1 MSQPDDLHD
10 TSQHDAAAPLPNR
23 FTRAT
28 LAGCLGILCVL
39 ALPLLLYIPVERMG
53 VPPWLGP
60 LIPLVGVA
68 ALACGV
74 WLIAR
79 VPGGAPRPEG
89 TPLRPLTSSGRA
101 PMRER
106 PATTANRAGMLASLG
121 LAACC
126 AAGYFLVDFAPGGR
140 GVLPGTLLTG
150 AAGVGL
156 LVYAGLAAGHVLAL
170 PAWRWVRTPLGGGPG
185 YQAGPPAVVG
195 VVALAWAL
203 VIAVGAGYA
212 WAPLGVGLLIL
223 GGAFGGALWQRLPRS
238 AGDGREGR

>member
-1 MSQPDDLHD
+1 MSQPDDLQE
-10 TSQHDAAAPLPNR
+10 TSQQDAAAPLPNR

-53 VPPWLGP
+53 LPPWLDR

-79 VPGGAPRPEG
+79 VPGGAPPPEG

-101 PMRER
+101 PVRER
-106 PATTANRAGMLASLG
+106 PATTANRAGVLVSLG
-121 LAACC
+121 LAVCGAV
-126 AAGYFLVDFAPGGR
+126 GYLLVAFAPGGR
-140 GVLPGTLLTG
+140 GMLPGTLLTG

-156 LVYAGLAAGHVLAL
+156 LVYAGLAAGQVLAL
-170 PAWRWVRTPLGGGPG
+170 PAWRWVCTPLGGGPG

-195 VVALAWAL
+195 IIALSWAL
-203 VIAVGAGYA
+203 IIAVGAGYA

-223 GGAFGGALWQRLPRS
+223 GGAFGGALWQRLPRG
-238 AGDGREGR
+238 ARDGREGR

>member
-1 MSQPDDLHD
+1 
-10 TSQHDAAAPLPNR
+10 
-23 FTRAT
+23 
-28 LAGCLGILCVL
+28 VL
-39 ALPLLLYIPVERMG
+39 ALPLLLYIPVERLG
-53 VPPWLGP
+53 VPPWLDP

-68 ALACGV
+68 VLACGV

-79 VPGGAPRPEG
+79 VPGGAPRPES

-101 PMRER
+101 PMREH

-126 AAGYFLVDFAPGGR
+126 AAGSFLVDFAPGSR

-156 LVYAGLAAGHVLAL
+156 LVYAGLAAGRVLAH

-238 AGDGREGR
+238 AGDGCEGR

>member
-1 MSQPDDLHD
+1 VSQPDDFQQ
-10 TSQHDAAAPLPNR
+10 TSPYDAAAPLPNR

-28 LAGCLGILCVL
+28 LAGCLGLLCVL

-53 VPPWLGP
+53 VPPWLDR
-60 LIPLVGVA
+60 LIPLLGVA

-79 VPGGAPRPEG
+79 VPSGAPRPEG
-89 TPLRPLTSSGRA
+89 TPLRPLTSTGRA
-101 PMRER
+101 PVRER
-106 PATTANRAGMLASLG
+106 PASAANRAGMLVSLG
-121 LAACC
+121 LVACC
-126 AAGYFLVDFAPGGR
+126 AAGYVLVDFAPGSR
-140 GVLPGTLLTG
+140 GVLPGTLLTS

-195 VVALAWAL
+195 AIALTWAL
-203 VIAVGAGYA
+203 VIAAGAGYA

-238 AGDGREGR
+238 ARDGREGR